1 MSVKKYLLFSFL
13 LVTQMTVFGQKIW
26 TLEQCVTRA
35 IDKSFQVEGSKISL
49 QNTEVSARQAQHA
62 RYPNLSG
69 STNVGWN
76 FGRTIDPT
84 RNEFVTETF
93 FNNGFSLNSNVVLYN
108 GGRISNTIKQTDA
121 DNKASLKDLEQSR
134 RDISLTVSSIYLNIL
149 FAKENLQNAT
159 QQLAQTKEQLSLLN
173 RQIAVGNRPENDR
186 LEIDA
191 QIAQNEQT
199 VTEAQNNLNIQ
210 LLNLKQ
216 ALRLDIAE
224 NIDIASPPNIKI
236 ETDPEIVTFEELY
249 AAALNNQSSVQAE
262 EMRVKSAYLGEK
274 IAAAE
279 LIPSLFAG
287 GSLRTN
293 YSNKGFTP
301 RVTGVTYNTNTV
313 LINNQEVSVGFPSPV
328 VELDK
333 IPYFDQFTDNLSYG
347 VGVSMNI
354 PIYNNLAN
362 RSNVQRAKLN
372 TSRAQLAYEQVKETL
387 KITVGQAHADAKAA
401 KARFLATEK
410 TKNAQTNVY
419 TNAVKRFENGST
431 NVFELSRLK
440 TLSDTAAT
448 NHLIAKYDYL
458 FRTKV
463 LDFYLGKTIQLN

>member
-1 MSVKKYLLFSFL
+1 MSIKKYLLFASL
-13 LVTQMTVFGQKIW
+13 LVTQITLFGQKIW
-26 TLEQCVTRA
+26 TLEECVNRA
-35 IDKSFQVEGSKISL
+35 IEKSFQVEGSKISL
-49 QNTEVSARQAQHA
+49 QNTEVSTRQAQHA

-69 STNVGWN
+69 GTNVGWN

-93 FNNGFSLNSNVVLYN
+93 FNNGFTLSSNVTLYN
-108 GGRISNTIKQTDA
+108 GGRINNSIKQTDA
-121 DNKASLKDLEQSR
+121 DNKASLKDLEQSK

-149 FAKENLQNAT
+149 FAKENFQNASK
-159 QQLAQTKEQLSLLN
+159 QLAQTKEQLSLLN

-186 LEIDA
+186 LDIEA

-199 VTEAQNNLNIQ
+199 LTEAQNNLNIQ

-216 ALRLDIAE
+216 SLRLDISE
-224 NIDIASPPNIKI
+224 NIDIASPPNIRI
-236 ETDPEIVTFEELY
+236 DTDPEIVTFEELY
-249 AAALNNQSSVQAE
+249 AAALRNQSSVHAE

-274 IAAAE
+274 IAAAD
-279 LIPSLFAG
+279 LLPSIGAG

-293 YSNKGFTP
+293 YSNKGFDKV
-301 RVTGVTYNTNTV
+301 VTGQTYFDRT
-313 LINNQEVSVGFPSPV
+313 LLLNNQPITVGFPIEEF
-328 VELDK
+328 ELNK
-333 IPYFDQFTDNLSYG
+333 TPYFDQFTDNLSYG

-354 PIYNNLAN
+354 PIYNNLVN

-372 TSRAQLAYEQVKETL
+372 TSRAELVSEQVKETL

-410 TKNAQTNVY
+410 TKNAQNNVY
-419 TNAVKRFENGST
+419 NNAVKRFENGST

-440 TLSDTAAT
+440 TLFDTAET

-463 LDFYLGKTIQLN
+463 LDFYLGKPIQLN

>member
-1 MSVKKYLLFSFL
+1 MSVKKYFLFVFL
-13 LVTQMTVFGQKIW
+13 LVTQSTLFGQKIW
-26 TLEQCVTRA
+26 TLEACVNRA
-35 IDKSFQVEGSKISL
+35 IENSFQVEGSRIAL
-49 QNTEVSARQAQHA
+49 QNTEVDLRQANHG

-93 FNNGFSLNSNVVLYN
+93 FNNGFSLNSNAILYN
-108 GGRISNTIKQTDA
+108 GGRITNSIKQSDA
-121 DNKASLKDLEQSR
+121 NNKAALKDLDQSK
-134 RDISLTVSSIYLNIL
+134 RDISLSVSSIYLNIL

-159 QQLAQTKEQLSLLN
+159 QQLSQTKDQLTLLN
-173 RQIAVGNRPENDR
+173 KQIAVGNRPENDR
-186 LEIDA
+186 MEIEA
-191 QIAQNEQT
+191 TIAQNEQT
-199 VTEAQNNLNIQ
+199 LVEAQNNLNIQ

-216 ALRLDIAE
+216 ALRINISE
-224 NIDIASPPNIKI
+224 SIDIASPPAIKI
-236 ETDPEIVTFEELY
+236 DTDPEIVTFDELY
-249 AAALNNQSSVQAE
+249 TSALRNQSSVHAE
-262 EMRVKSAYLGEK
+262 EMRVKSAFLGEK

-301 RVTGVTYNTNTV
+301 RVTGVTYNPNTV
-313 LINNQEVSVGFPSPV
+313 LINNQEVSVGFPSPI
-328 VELDK
+328 VELDR

-354 PIYNNLAN
+354 PIYSNLAN

-372 TSRAQLAYEQVKETL
+372 TSRAELAYEQVKETL

-410 TKNAQTNVY
+410 TKNAQNNVY
-419 TNAVKRFENGST
+419 NNAIKRFENGST

-440 TLSDTAAT
+440 TLSDAAAT

-463 LDFYLGKTIQLN
+463 LDFYLGKPIQLN

>member
-1 MSVKKYLLFSFL
+1 MSVKKYFLFVFL
-13 LVTQMTVFGQKIW
+13 LVTQSTLFGQKIW
-26 TLEQCVTRA
+26 TLEACVNRA
-35 IDKSFQVEGSKISL
+35 LENSFQVEGSRIAL
-49 QNTEVSARQAQHA
+49 QNTEVDLRQANHG

-93 FNNGFSLNSNVVLYN
+93 FNNGFSLNSNAILYN
-108 GGRISNTIKQTDA
+108 GGRITNSIKQSDA
-121 DNKASLKDLEQSR
+121 NNKAALKDLDQSK
-134 RDISLTVSSIYLNIL
+134 RDISLSVSSIYLNIL

-159 QQLAQTKEQLSLLN
+159 QQLSQTKDQLTLLN
-173 RQIAVGNRPENDR
+173 KQIAVGNRPENDR
-186 LEIDA
+186 MEIEA
-191 QIAQNEQT
+191 TIAQNEQT
-199 VTEAQNNLNIQ
+199 LVEAQNNLNIQ

-216 ALRLDIAE
+216 ALRINISE
-224 NIDIASPPNIKI
+224 SIDIASPPAIKI
-236 ETDPEIVTFEELY
+236 DTDPEIVTFDELY
-249 AAALNNQSSVQAE
+249 TSALRNQSSVHAE
-262 EMRVKSAYLGEK
+262 EMRVKSAFLGEK

-301 RVTGVTYNTNTV
+301 RVTGVTYNPNTV

-328 VELDK
+328 VELDR

-354 PIYNNLAN
+354 PIYSNLAN

-372 TSRAQLAYEQVKETL
+372 TSRAELAYEQVKETL

-410 TKNAQTNVY
+410 TKNAQNNLY
-419 TNAVKRFENGST
+419 NNAIKRFENGST

-440 TLSDTAAT
+440 TLSDAAAT

-463 LDFYLGKTIQLN
+463 LDFYLGKPIQLN